1 MMRAHTTRVTPR
13 GVFPLGT
20 HQVSVVEVAGAVQL
34 HLGIDGFPAGD
45 VLLANIFV
53 GPDTADQLRAL
64 ADAVDMGMQDSAGV
78 PE

>member
-34 HLGIDGFPAGD
+34 HLGIGGFPAGEM
-45 VLLANIFV
+45 LLANIFV

-64 ADAVDMGMQDSAGV
+64 ADFVDPARQDRAGV
-78 PE
+78 QE